1 MACTVFAMAVVS
13 LGDKF
18 WLESDCN
25 RSTSLI
31 TARMKVKFF
40 LKG

>member
-25 RSTSLI
+25 RSTSLDKI
-31 TARMKVKFF
+31 
-40 LKG
+40 